1 MKHINLKIV
10 SIIVVLSI
18 VVSLAFIHYFN
29 TYSSENFTKITE
41 IKIINNELLKEKKAY
56 ELAKI
61 ILSKCEK
68 VPLRYIEEKYGIKI
82 PPPSITEFKRRF
94 EKDKF
99 DGPLVCYGWRY
110 ELDPKTG
117 KVIGYYKRIL

>member
-1 MKHINLKIV
+1 MKHIDLKIV

-18 VVSLAFIHYFN
+18 VVSLALIHYFN
-29 TYSSENFTKITE
+29 TYSQKTLQKITE
-41 IKIINNELLKEKKAY
+41 IKILNNELLKEKKAY

-68 VPLRYIEEKYGIKI
+68 VSLRYIEEKYGIKI

-99 DGPLVCYGWRY
+99 DSPLVGYSWCYKLDSKL
-110 ELDPKTG
+110 ELETK
-117 KVIGYYKRIL
+117 YSL